1 MRKVLLLHQQLLSI
15 KRIFPMIKN
24 SIFKGTLLTLMAA
37 SFSMTANAHELWLER
52 DGSGPV
58 RVYMGPAEGPH
69 PDHGGE
75 INSLKD
81 VEVFG
86 QNRNNVASLS
96 QKNDHFEAADV
107 DNGDARMFSDHI
119 WEPWKNNAGQI
130 EGTIFQAR
138 AGRSE
143 TTAKLDYEIVPVT
156 SNGNVFTVTYK
167 GQPVAGNHVMVVTPG
182 KWQKN
187 FTVDDAGRIE
197 VPMTEKGRY
206 ILISDHGVVGDRE
219 VSGQQVN
226 KVTYISTI
234 SFVAK

>member
-1 MRKVLLLHQQLLSI
+1 M
-15 KRIFPMIKN
+15 FKN
-24 SIFKGTLLTLMAA
+24 LIFKGSLLTLMVA
-37 SFSMTANAHELWLER
+37 SFSVAVNAHEAWLER

-69 PDHGGE
+69 PGHGKE
-75 INSLKD
+75 IDVLKN
-81 VEVFG
+81 VEIFT
-86 QNRNNVASLS
+86 QNRNNIAKLS
-96 QKNDHFEAADV
+96 RKNDHFEAADV
-107 DNGDARMFSDHI
+107 GDGDARMFSDQI
-119 WEPWKNNAGQI
+119 WQPWENRDGQMQ
-130 EGTIFQAR
+130 GAVFQAR

-143 TTAKLDYEIVPVT
+143 AVAKLDYEIVPVSQN
-156 SNGNVFTVTYK
+156 SNIFTVIYK

-187 FTVDDAGRIE
+187 FTVDAAGRVE

-206 ILISDHGVVGDRE
+206 ILISDHDVVEDRE
-219 VSGQQVN
+219 ISGQQVK